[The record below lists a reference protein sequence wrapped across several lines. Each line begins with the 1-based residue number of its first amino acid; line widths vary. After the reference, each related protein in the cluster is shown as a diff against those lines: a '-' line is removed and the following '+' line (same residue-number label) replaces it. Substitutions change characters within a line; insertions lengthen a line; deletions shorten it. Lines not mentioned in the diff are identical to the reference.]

1 MTRGHV
7 IQAQVQVTY
16 RFSDGSGI
24 ISILALI
31 ENESENPICREQWEN
46 LGDNWVTMSN
56 PLNNA
61 YITQLFEFV
70 SKVLLLIGE
79 ISCTTGFF
87 KARDQKQIYRLNET
101 MSHWGLNPP
110 PPSRMRHLKNWHF
123 CVKSFSM

>member
-1 MTRGHV
+1 M

-70 SKVLLLIGE
+70 SKVLLLLGE

-87 KARDQKQIYRLNET
+87 NPISRKGGGVFMAIMTPKSNDIELKQKLFFHSDN
-101 MSHWGLNPP
+101 G
-110 PPSRMRHLKNWHF
+110 
-123 CVKSFSM
+123 